1 MHQIS
6 TSGEKAKEEGLLRSN
21 EVEKA
26 ILATQIIWLKL
37 RLLPSIFN

>member
-6 TSGEKAKEEGLLRSN
+6 TSGEKAKEEMLLRSN

-26 ILATQIIWLKL
+26 ILVTQIIWLKV
-37 RLLPSIFN
+37 RLLPSIF